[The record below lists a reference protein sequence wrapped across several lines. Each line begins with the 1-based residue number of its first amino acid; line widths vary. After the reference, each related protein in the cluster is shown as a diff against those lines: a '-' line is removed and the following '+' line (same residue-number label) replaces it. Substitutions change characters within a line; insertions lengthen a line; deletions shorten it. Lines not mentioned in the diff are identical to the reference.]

1 MILLQLVQ
9 SWLTLKQSKPLLT
22 IQIGRDYLEE
32 DYLPQAQLLLIV
44 WEVGRYYRASRLFM
58 KLQGYLL
65 FPESCKLSPCLKLQ
79 YFGHLMRRVD
89 SLEKL

>member
-32 DYLPQAQLLLIV
+32 DWDTGKQNCSPQPPGECTVYREMFFPFHWEGGALFLLLSGTISHKHS
-44 WEVGRYYRASRLFM
+44 YS
-58 KLQGYLL
+58 
-65 FPESCKLSPCLKLQ
+65 
-79 YFGHLMRRVD
+79 
-89 SLEKL
+89 

>member
-32 DYLPQAQLLLIV
+32 DWDTGKQNCSPQPPGACTVYREMFFPFHWEGGALFLLLSGTISHKHS
-44 WEVGRYYRASRLFM
+44 YS
-58 KLQGYLL
+58 
-65 FPESCKLSPCLKLQ
+65 
-79 YFGHLMRRVD
+79 
-89 SLEKL
+89 